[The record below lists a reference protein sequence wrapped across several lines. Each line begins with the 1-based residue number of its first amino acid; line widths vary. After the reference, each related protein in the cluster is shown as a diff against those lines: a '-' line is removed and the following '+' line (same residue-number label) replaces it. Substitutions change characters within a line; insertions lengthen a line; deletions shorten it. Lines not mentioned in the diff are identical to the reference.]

1 MVEFE
6 VGSGLDRRRVRDLG
20 LPPRVLVLPV
30 RRTDDDVI
38 PNSDTML
45 ARGNRLLLYG
55 TTDAVREARSQL
67 ALIE

>member
-6 VGSGLDRRRVRDLG
+6 VGWGLDRRRVRDLG
-20 LPPRVLVLPV
+20 LPLRVLVLLV
-30 RRTDDDVI
+30 RCADDDVI
-38 PNSDTML
+38 PNGDTVL

-55 TTDAVREARSQL
+55 TTGAVREARSQL